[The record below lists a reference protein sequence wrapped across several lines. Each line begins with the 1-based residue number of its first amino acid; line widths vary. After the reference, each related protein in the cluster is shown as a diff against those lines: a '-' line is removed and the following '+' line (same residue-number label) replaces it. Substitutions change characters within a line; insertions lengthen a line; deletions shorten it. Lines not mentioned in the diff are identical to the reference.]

1 MTFRLQSTNSRYTRS
16 IERVK
21 PAKYVQADRLVA
33 GRFSPPDVLVAH
45 QSATMEGVLD
55 AAEDGAPTMEQEGQV
70 GRAKDIGL
78 GRVLGLVSIVPGM
91 S

>member
-1 MTFRLQSTNSRYTRS
+1 
-16 IERVK
+16 
-21 PAKYVQADRLVA
+21 
-33 GRFSPPDVLVAH
+33 
-45 QSATMEGVLD
+45 MEGVLD